1 MLYTVVFLALMAQ
14 RRGWFDLRSMLLATE
29 AKMIRRHP
37 HVFGRKR
44 ARSAD
49 DAYRYWEEAKRQ
61 EQASRRGPT
70 RLFQQST
77 RTLLVE
83 ICELLRVHP
92 EAQDLLQ
99 RTVTDLL
106 KEAGTRANETPRRAS
121 GSQAPGSA
129 RSPGRGA
136 GPGVVG

>member
-14 RRGWFDLRSMLLATE
+14 RRGWFNLRSMLLTTE

-92 EAQDLLQ
+92 EAQERLQ
-99 RTVTDLL
+99 RTVTELVR
-106 KEAGTRANETPRRAS
+106 EANETPRRAS

-129 RSPGRGA
+129 RSPSRGA